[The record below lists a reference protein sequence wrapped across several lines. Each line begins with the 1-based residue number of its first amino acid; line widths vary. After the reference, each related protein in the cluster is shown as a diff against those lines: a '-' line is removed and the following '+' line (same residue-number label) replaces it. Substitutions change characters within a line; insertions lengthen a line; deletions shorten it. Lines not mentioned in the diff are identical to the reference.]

1 MSMRDALFGDSPIPD
16 ATRRVAHAAFPNGN
30 RYLRLRDT
38 FGMLVDNH
46 RFAHLFAHAGKPALA
61 PARLALV
68 LIFQFVERL
77 SDQQAADAVR
87 DRISWK
93 YALGLPLD
101 DPGFDASVLSEF
113 RARLLHD
120 DAAALLLDAVL
131 DCCRD
136 AGLLKR
142 RSKQRTDSTHI
153 LATIR
158 DLSRL
163 ENVAETLRHALN
175 QLAVAAPDW
184 LREHADP
191 AWVARY
197 GTRITEYHLPE
208 STAEREALVVQIG
221 QDGYRLLSAVSGPT
235 SPAHLRRLRA
245 VATLRQVWVQQY
257 YRCDDPAAPVLRWRT
272 RAEQP
277 PSSQI
282 ISSPYDP
289 EARYKTKRDTAWV
302 GYTVH
307 LTETC
312 EDDTPNLITQVTT
325 TPASADDHD
334 ALAPIQADL
343 AARDL
348 LPSEHYVD
356 SGYVDAAALV
366 DSQQERQVTLVGPVQ
381 LDGQWQAQAPE
392 GITNAQFTI
401 DWEAEQ
407 VTCPAGTVSR
417 RWTPTTDP
425 KGAAGIVVRF
435 AREDCVRCA
444 LRARCTRAQEH
455 GRQLTLRPREQHI
468 ALQQRRAWQETEA
481 FTAQYARR
489 AGVEGTFT
497 QANRRCDLRH
507 ARYVGLAKTHLQ
519 NILTAVAI
527 NLIRVVAWLTEIPRA
542 ATRQSAFARVMA
554 ASP

>member
-1 MSMRDALFGDSPIPD
+1 MSMRDPLFGDYPIPD
-16 ATRRVAHAAFPNGN
+16 DTHRVAHAAFPNGN
-30 RYLRLRDT
+30 LYLRLRDT

-120 DAAALLLDAVL
+120 DATALLLDAVL

-153 LATIR
+153 LATAR

-175 QLAVAAPDW
+175 ELAVAAPDW
-184 LREHADP
+184 LRWYADP
-191 AWVARY
+191 AWVDRY
-197 GTRITEYHLPE
+197 RARITEYCLPE
-208 STAEREALVVQIG
+208 PAAERDAVAVQIG
-221 QDGYRLLSAVSGPT
+221 HDGYRLLSAVYGPA
-235 SPAHLRRLRA
+235 SPVALRRLPA
-245 VATLRQVWVQQY
+245 VETLRQMWVQQY
-257 YRCDDPAAPVLRWRT
+257 YRCDDPAAPVVRWRT

-277 PSSQI
+277 PTSQI

-356 SGYVDAAALV
+356 SGYVDAGALV
-366 DSQQERQVTLVGPVQ
+366 ASQQEHQIALVGPVQ
-381 LDGQWQAQAPE
+381 VDGQWQAQTRD

-401 DWEAEQ
+401 DWEAEAA
-407 VTCPAGTVSR
+407 TCPAGKVSHK
-417 RWTPTTDP
+417 WTPTTDQN
-425 KGAAGIVVRF
+425 GAAGIVVRF
-435 AREDCVRCA
+435 AREDCLGCGQ
-444 LRARCTRAQEH
+444 RARCTRAQEH
-455 GRQLTLRPREQHI
+455 GRQLTLRPREHHI
-468 ALQQRRAWQETEA
+468 ALQTRRAWQATDE
-481 FTAQYARR
+481 FKAQYARR

-527 NLIRVVAWLTEIPRA
+527 NLIRVMAWLAEIPRA
-542 ATRQSAFARVMA
+542 ASRQSAFARLMA
-554 ASP
+554 ARP